1 MKQSTWSRS
10 LAVHGV
16 EVLQPRMVEDSLAG
30 RLVGIGGPLVNG
42 GRLIKAVTGEVG
54 YDDSARLSR
63 GVAVSSSHLSSSSF
77 LWSFTH
83 FISGNPDL
91 KI

>member
-30 RLVGIGGPLVNG
+30 RLVGIGEWWAPNKG
-42 GRLIKAVTGEVG
+42 GDWRA
-54 YDDSARLSR
+54 
-63 GVAVSSSHLSSSSF
+63 GVATVPDSPAVSQRLSSSYH
-77 LWSFTH
+77 TYI
-83 FISGNPDL
+83 ISYHPT
-91 KI
+91 KCIS